1 MDSILGSEE
10 KEECYV
16 SICVFVLVIG
26 WQKKGNW
33 LQYLHVVKAVK
44 VGSLTLFSDFLNL
57 CLFFF
62 KAVNQRDRGSKI
74 EMIYVNEAL
83 QQPPVWERGIF
94 LQQVM
99 WAKCG
104 TLFITKWF
112 LEIRK
117 IFVIRNGMP

>member
-1 MDSILGSEE
+1 M
-10 KEECYV
+10 
-16 SICVFVLVIG
+16 FVLVIG

-62 KAVNQRDRGSKI
+62 KAINQRDGGSKI
-74 EMIYVNEAL
+74 EMIYVNEEL

-99 WAKCG
+99 WARCG

-112 LEIRK
+112 LQIRK